1 MDEELDCKPVVT
13 PTCKIEP
20 DPLEPL
26 EDKPNIDGREM
37 QEIKVEVIKVENLK
51 EEEVDVDN
59 ILDPAHTHKKRFSR
73 EESSILW
80 REVLSHWDELFG
92 QRSNLLPRVGRGSVW
107 NEVAAAVQA
116 SSGVVRDGEEVRRKW
131 CYFKNQLRAKLAVIN
146 ASGEEEEKPGAGL
159 SELEAE
165 VAMKMKETTTGR
177 DAGHEVDEMPQDHDK
192 TCQAYNKRFSK
203 DEEEILYK
211 EVLRHWEELFG
222 ERHNLLPRGGRTA
235 IWNRIAAKM
244 NASSGS
250 IVARDGEDVRKKWGH
265 LKKQKLHAKAVQ
277 SGGLEPTGEHGRAD
291 GEDLSLLK
299 QRIVSRMKQDAAE
312 GRTGM
317 GATSSWRFSKEE
329 EDLLYTEI
337 LHHWEALFGERNQLL
352 PRGSSV
358 PVWTQVTA
366 KLNAATTTPGARP
379 RDVEEVRKK
388 WNNLKNQL
396 KAKLAPVWASDGRG
410 GGGVGVQ
417 QQGSPQLTPLEE
429 RIARRM
435 KMAIAGATGMPSDCS
450 GMFPDDPLRT
460 DEFHSDSSNTEHL
473 LLDLQAPLS
482 PPPSPPPSL
491 PPLLPPSSATLQTLL
506 SKQEEGNRLLTEA
519 LRVQTA
525 SLEVQRSCLTA
536 LQEVRAALVDL
547 VEVQKAHHLE
557 QDRKR
562 KSAERLGAGRASL
575 GPWHEC
581 HGTGEPEEAARVDA
595 VQTLGWSVVTGSSTI
610 FGSSSCTTVTPNPTS
625 PPPAALHPTHS
636 TAPAPPPP
644 PSSSSPMLPQGSS
657 LLLGAPQQQQPPSP
671 TAAPLGPQ
679 APGGAGPSA
688 AVPPQAPGGA
698 GPSAAVPPQAP
709 GPSAAVPLQGQKKKR
724 GRPLKTVGRASPS
737 CEKKQKI

>member
-1 MDEELDCKPVVT
+1 M
-13 PTCKIEP
+13 
-20 DPLEPL
+20 
-26 EDKPNIDGREM
+26 
-37 QEIKVEVIKVENLK
+37 
-51 EEEVDVDN
+51 
-59 ILDPAHTHKKRFSR
+59 ASHKKRFSR
-73 EESSILW
+73 EEESILW

-116 SSGVVRDGEEVRRKW
+116 LSGVVRDGEEVRRKW

-165 VAMKMKETTTGR
+165 VAMKMKETTNGR
-177 DAGHEVDEMPQDHDK
+177 DAGHEVDGLPQDHDK

-222 ERHNLLPRGGRTA
+222 GRHNLLPRGGRTV

-244 NASSGS
+244 NASSGL
-250 IVARDGEDVRKKWGH
+250 IAARDGEDVRKKWGH
-265 LKKQKLHAKAVQ
+265 LKKQKLHVKAAQ
-277 SGGLEPTGEHGRAD
+277 SGGLEPTGEHGGAD

-312 GRTGM
+312 GRTGT
-317 GATSSWRFSKEE
+317 GATSSRRFSKEE
-329 EDLLYTEI
+329 EDLLYMEI
-337 LHHWEALFGERNQLL
+337 LNHWEALFGERNQLL

-366 KLNAATTTPGARP
+366 KLNAAATAAATTTQGARP
-379 RDVEEVRKK
+379 RDVEEVREK

-396 KAKLAPVWASDGRG
+396 KAKLAPAWASDGRG
-410 GGGVGVQ
+410 GGGGGVQ

-435 KMAIAGATGMPSDCS
+435 KMAIAGATGMPSDCN
-450 GMFPDDPLRT
+450 GTFPDDTLRT
-460 DEFHSDSSNTEHL
+460 AEFYSDSSNTEHL
-473 LLDLQAPLS
+473 LPDLQAPLS
-482 PPPSPPPSL
+482 PPPSPLPSL
-491 PPLLPPSSATLQTLL
+491 PPFLPPSSAITLTPQTVQTLL

-547 VEVQKAHHLE
+547 VEVQKVHHLE

-562 KSAERLGAGRASL
+562 KSAER
-575 GPWHEC
+575 
-581 HGTGEPEEAARVDA
+581 D
-595 VQTLGWSVVTGSSTI
+595 
-610 FGSSSCTTVTPNPTS
+610 
-625 PPPAALHPTHS
+625 
-636 TAPAPPPP
+636 
-644 PSSSSPMLPQGSS
+644 PQSHCFRNEVAYGIRH
-657 LLLGAPQQQQPPSP
+657 
-671 TAAPLGPQ
+671 
-679 APGGAGPSA
+679 
-688 AVPPQAPGGA
+688 VN
-698 GPSAAVPPQAP
+698 
-709 GPSAAVPLQGQKKKR
+709 KM
-724 GRPLKTVGRASPS
+724 
-737 CEKKQKI
+737 E